1 MGGHLGLPAR
11 ALHRAG
17 RPAVVALRASAP
29 GRGWVGGEFA
39 GAVVVVG
46 LSWWLESAP
55 CPCRPPG
62 GSSPPLSRL
71 GEVLQLLAL
80 CKGAVELQDLRPET
94 SVATPVRRKGS
105 NPLPGGGPG

>member
-11 ALHRAG
+11 ALHRPAG
-17 RPAVVALRASAP
+17 GGGPPRVSPGAL
-29 GRGWVGGEFA
+29 GGGGFA

-80 CKGAVELQDLRPET
+80 CKGALELQDLRPET